1 MKTFVSYVIQNDKG
15 HKHESTVV
23 TTQSPPYSYSSDPQ
37 VSAVMEWAE
46 EKKKELKNEEE
57 LIVVSMYKV

>member
-1 MKTFVSYVIQNDKG
+1 MKTCVSYVIQNDKG

-37 VSAVMEWAE
+37 VSAVMKWAE
-46 EKKKELKNEEE
+46 EKKKELKSEEE

>member
-1 MKTFVSYVIQNDKG
+1 MKTFVSYVIQDGKG

-37 VSAVMEWAE
+37 VSDVMEWAE

-57 LIVVSMYKV
+57 LIVVSMYKL